1 MNGFKTV
8 MGLIV
13 GILLGVANGLGF
25 KSLTVGIIVGVC
37 FSALFI
43 YIFNKH
49 PRKKQ
54 TGKTE

>member
-1 MNGFKTV
+1 MDGFKTV

-13 GILLGVANGLGF
+13 GILLGVSNGLGF

-37 FSALFI
+37 FSTLFI

-49 PRKKQ
+49 PRKKADW
-54 TGKTE
+54 